1 MIKRE
6 VIIGDCRIVLPTLP
20 EKSFDCV
27 VTDPPYGQTSLA
39 WDKPLAAGD
48 WLPEVARVLKPTG
61 SIWIWGTL
69 RSLTPLCTDA
79 AALGW
84 HMAQDVVWEKHNGA
98 TFHADRFRRVHEQ
111 AVQLYRGAWAD
122 VFKAPVFT
130 NDATAR
136 TVRRKKRPPHTGNIG
151 ESHYT
156 SIDGGPRLARGVFH
170 ARSCHGRAVHPTQ
183 KPVEVLLP
191 LIKFSCPPGGSVLD
205 PFAGSGT
212 TGIAA
217 NILKR
222 NATLIELNPDYAAM
236 ATERIEDDAPLL
248 GLIDM
253 PEPPEPPEQL
263 ELEPRD
269 G

>member
-1 MIKRE
+1 MADRN
-6 VIIGDCRIVLPTLP
+6 VIIGDCRDVLPTLP
-20 EKSFDCV
+20 AASFNCV

-39 WDKPLAAGD
+39 WDKPLRASE
-48 WLPEVARVLKPTG
+48 WLPEVARVLIRSG
-61 SIWIWGTL
+61 SVWIWGTL
-69 RSLTPLCTDA
+69 RSLAPLCMEA
-79 AALGW
+79 EALGW
-84 HMAQDVVWEKHNGA
+84 RIAQDVVWEKHNGA

-111 AVQLYRGAWAD
+111 AVQLYRSDTPWGD
-122 VFKAPVFT
+122 IFKEPVYT

-183 KPVEVLLP
+183 KPVDVILP

-212 TGIAA
+212 TAIAA
-217 NILKR
+217 GILKR
-222 NATLIELNPDYAAM
+222 RSTMIELNPEYAHM
-236 ATERIEDDAPLL
+236 AAERIEDDAPLL
-248 GLIDM
+248 GLIDL
-253 PEPPEPPEQL
+253 PEPVQL
-263 ELEPRD
+263 DMLDVGD